1 MKSPEIN
8 AETLKNLL
16 GLFKKLGFFKNNL
29 ALLVP
34 IIIVVVALLLFI
46 PTKILQGKLQSTIDK
61 QSVQTA
67 RQIEGLIRDV
77 SEARAAEDL
86 EAYINA
92 YARDANQIE
101 LLAKQ
106 TTMRELLSYD
116 LFPDTNETSPLLF
129 EPFRQRFIVGVEAML
144 ESVNAGGPP
153 SNLEIDRALESSHRS
168 LFGRSGSRSQTTSPY
183 GGTGRYRSLRMMM
196 PMDRKI
202 VDKICEEKAKAAKV
216 YASPVDLEGYTYWS
230 EWKFENRD
238 KAYRDCWYWQLG
250 YWMYEDV
257 MAAIR
262 ETNRDTESI
271 LTAPVK
277 RIMAVGFAIKKM
289 RASSM
294 GRGARRAAR
303 RPGDTQAPA
312 YVRTAREGIT
322 TPCTGRFCNED
333 IDVMHFDV
341 RVIVAADD
349 VMSFMEE
356 LCRAKTHRFRGL
368 YGDEPV
374 QTFKHNQITVLESS
388 IAPIDREGFEHSAY
402 RYGDNAVVE
411 LDLICEYVFQKA
423 GYEQIKPQLVKDDI
437 LATEEK
443 GRAR

>member
-8 AETLKNLL
+8 VETLKNLL
-16 GLFKKLGFFKNNL
+16 GSFKKLGFLKNNL
-29 ALLVP
+29 VLLVP

-46 PTKILQGKLQSTIDK
+46 PTKILQGKLQSTMNK

-67 RQIEGLIRDV
+67 RQIDGLIRDV

-86 EAYINA
+86 ETYINA

-101 LLAKQ
+101 LLTKQ

-129 EPFRQRFIVGVEAML
+129 EPFRRKFIAGVEAML
-144 ESVNAGGPP
+144 ESIDANSPP
-153 SNLEIDRALESSHRS
+153 SNTEIERALESSHRS
-168 LFGRSGSRSQTTSPY
+168 LFGRSGSRSRPMSSP
-183 GGTGRYRSLRMMM
+183 GRTGRFLSLRMMM

-202 VDKICEEKAKAAKV
+202 ADKICEEKAMAAKV
-216 YASPVDLEGYTYWS
+216 YANPVDLEGYTYWS
-230 EWKFENRD
+230 EWKFEDRD
-238 KAYRDCWYWQLG
+238 KAFRDCWYWQLG
-250 YWMYEDV
+250 YWVLEDV
-257 MAAIR
+257 MTTIR
-262 ETNRDTESI
+262 EANRDAGSI
-271 LTAPVK
+271 LEAPVK
-277 RIMAVGFAIKKM
+277 RVMAAGFAVKKM

-294 GRGARRAAR
+294 GRGARRAAK
-303 RPGDTQAPA
+303 RPGDTQAPT
-312 YVRTAREGIT
+312 YVRTAKEGIT

-333 IDVMHFDV
+333 IDVIHFNV
-341 RVIVAADD
+341 RVIVGADD

-356 LCRAKTHRFRGL
+356 LCRVKTHGFRGL

-388 IAPIDREGFEHSAY
+388 IAPIDREGYEHSLY

-437 LATEEK
+437 LAQETK

>member
-8 AETLKNLL
+8 AETMKNLL
-16 GLFKKLGFFKNNL
+16 GAFKKLGFFKNNL

-46 PTKILQGKLQSTIDK
+46 PTKILQGRLQSTIDTE
-61 QSVQTA
+61 SVQTA
-67 RQIEGLIRDV
+67 RQIDGLIRDV

-86 EAYINA
+86 ETYINA

-101 LLAKQ
+101 LLTKQ

-129 EPFRQRFIVGVEAML
+129 EPFRQKFIAGVEAML

-153 SNLEIDRALESSHRS
+153 SNLEIERALESSHRS
-168 LFGRSGSRSQTTSPY
+168 LFGRSGSRSRSTSSF
-183 GGTGRYRSLRMMM
+183 GRTGRNFSLRMMM

-202 VDKICEEKAKAAKV
+202 ADKICEEKAMAAKV

-250 YWMYEDV
+250 YWMLEDA
-257 MAAIR
+257 MATIR
-262 ETNRDTESI
+262 ETNRDAEDI
-271 LTAPVK
+271 LEAPIK
-277 RIMAVGFAIKKM
+277 RVMAVGFALKKM

-294 GRGARRAAR
+294 GRGARRAGR
-303 RPGDTQAPA
+303 RPGDTQAPT
-312 YVRTAREGIT
+312 YVRSTREGIT

-333 IDVMHFDV
+333 IDVTHFNV
-341 RVIVAADD
+341 RVVVGADS

-356 LCRAKTHRFRGL
+356 LCRVKTHAFRGL
-368 YGDEPV
+368 YGDEPA

-388 IAPIDREGFEHSAY
+388 IAPVDREGFEHGLY
-402 RYGDNAVVE
+402 RYGDNTVVE
-411 LDLICEYVFQKA
+411 LDLICEYVFQKV
-423 GYEQIKPQLVKDDI
+423 GYEQIKPELVKEDI
-437 LATEEK
+437 LAEETK

>member
-8 AETLKNLL
+8 ADTVKNLL
-16 GLFKKLGFFKNNL
+16 GVFKKLGFLKNNL

-34 IIIVVVALLLFI
+34 IIIVVVALLVFI
-46 PTKILQGKLQSTIDK
+46 PTKILQGKLQSTIEK
-61 QSVQTA
+61 ESVQTA
-67 RQIEGLIRDV
+67 RQIDRLIRDV

-86 EAYINA
+86 ETYINA

-101 LLAKQ
+101 LLTKQ
-106 TTMRELLSYD
+106 TTLRELLSYD

-129 EPFRQRFIVGVEAML
+129 EPFRQRFIAGVEAML

-153 SNLEIDRALESSHRS
+153 SNAEIERALESSHRS
-168 LFGRSGSRSQTTSPY
+168 LFGRSGSRSQMMSSP
-183 GGTGRYRSLRMMM
+183 GRTGRFLSLRMMM

-202 VDKICEEKAKAAKV
+202 ADKICEEKAMAAKV

-230 EWKFENRD
+230 EWKFEERD
-238 KAYRDCWYWQLG
+238 KAFRDCWYWQLG
-250 YWMYEDV
+250 YWILEDIMTTV
-257 MAAIR
+257 R
-262 ETNRDTESI
+262 EANRDAAGI
-271 LTAPVK
+271 LEAPVK
-277 RIMAVGFAIKKM
+277 RIMRAGFALKKM

-294 GRGARRAAR
+294 GRGARRAKS
-303 RPGDTQAPA
+303 RPGDTQAPT
-312 YVRTAREGIT
+312 YVRNAKEGIT

-333 IDVMHFDV
+333 IDVVHFNV
-341 RVIVAADD
+341 QVIVAADN

-356 LCRAKTHRFRGL
+356 LCRVKTHRFRGL

-388 IAPIDREGFEHSAY
+388 IAPVDLEGFEHSLY

-411 LDLICEYVFQKA
+411 LDLICEYVFQKS
-423 GYEQIKPQLVKDDI
+423 GYEQIKPELVKEDI
-437 LATEEK
+437 LAEETT